1 MKTIL
6 GVFLMGTV
14 NLAMAAGII
23 SEEPSILTSQG
34 VEVKVS
40 KFCIAGDKFE
50 TSLPVEYC
58 SKKER
63 VWVQDNGSRRR
74 SDGHFETQCVET
86 SFGKL
91 SHPINYMKAKCKRER
106 LRDNGGDWYL
116 GPCKYTY
123 SPAKLAT
130 EYTFPVYK
138 ITGRRTDADVM
149 TGQGVRLLYKKTVS
163 VKNCQ

>member
-14 NLAMAAGII
+14 NLVMAAGVI

-40 KFCIAGDKFE
+40 KFCIAGDKVE
-50 TSLPVEYC
+50 TKLPVEYC
-58 SKKER
+58 SKRER
-63 VWVQDNGSRRR
+63 VWVQDFGSRRR
-74 SDGHFETQCVET
+74 SDGHFEYQCIATKYE
-86 SFGKL
+86 KL
-91 SHPINYMKAKCKRER
+91 SHPIKYMKAKCKRE
-106 LRDNGGDWYL
+106 LIRDNGGDRYL

-123 SPAKLAT
+123 SPATLAT
-130 EYTFPVYK
+130 NYTFPVYK
-138 ITGRRTDADVM
+138 ITGRRTDADTM

-163 VKNCQ
+163 MKNCQ